1 MVKVMLDFSMIREN
15 NNPYASLVGLV
26 KKNDETWKMCIIYRA
41 LNRATIKDKYLISL
55 IEELLNELGRAVI
68 FFKN

>member
-1 MVKVMLDFSMIREN
+1 MMKVMLDFSMIREN

-26 KKNDETWKMCIIYRA
+26 KKNDETWKLCIIYRV
-41 LNRATIKDKYLISL
+41 LNRATIKDRYLISL